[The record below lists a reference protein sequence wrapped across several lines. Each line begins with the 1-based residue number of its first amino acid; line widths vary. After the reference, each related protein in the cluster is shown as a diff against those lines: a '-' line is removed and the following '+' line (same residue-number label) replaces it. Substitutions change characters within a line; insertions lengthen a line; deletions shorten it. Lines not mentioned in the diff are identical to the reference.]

1 MRALAIIS
9 VIALAG
15 CAGRATNAPDLLP
28 PEVTLTQIGM
38 RNFGL
43 TGGTLDTKVTLRN
56 PNSAAIKLSGL
67 LLNLDVQGHRFG
79 TTDWGHPEE
88 IAGDSTISFVVP
100 IDISWRTVG
109 LAARGVLN
117 TGDVRYAVSGR
128 TYLLYQGEIWR
139 FPYAREGSVPLVRLP

>member
-1 MRALAIIS
+1 MRTLAVIS
-9 VIALAG
+9 VIALAACG
-15 CAGRATNAPDLLP
+15 GNQTAGPDLLP

-56 PNSAAIKLSGL
+56 PNSAPIKLSGL

-79 TTDWGHPEE
+79 STDWSHPEE
-88 IAGDSTISFVVP
+88 VAGDSTVSFVVP
-100 IDISWRTVG
+100 VDVSWRTVG
-109 LAARGVLN
+109 LAARAVLN

-128 TYLLYQGEIWR
+128 TYILVLGQIWR
-139 FPYAREGSVPLVRLP
+139 FPYSKEGDVPLVRLP

>member
-1 MRALAIIS
+1 MRTSAILS
-9 VIALAG
+9 LLLVAG

-56 PNSAAIKLSGL
+56 PNAGTMKLSGIL
-67 LLNLDVQGHRFG
+67 LSLDVQGQRFG
-79 TTDWGHPEE
+79 TTDWSHPAELT
-88 IAGDSTISFVVP
+88 GDTTITFVVP
-100 IDISWRTVG
+100 VDFTWRTVG
-109 LAARGVLN
+109 LAAREVLN

-128 TYLLYQGEIWR
+128 SYLLYQGEIWR
-139 FPYAREGSVPLVRLP
+139 FPYSREGSVPLVRIP